1 MTRVLSTAEQA
12 DEIAE
17 RDRVAWN
24 LPRPSA
30 TATAHAPP
38 TRVSRGKL
46 AAVPALDVDD
56 VAQDET
62 VEHDLDWQGFLSR
75 YYPGRR
81 RHDFEALTAY
91 GVYRSPGGV
100 DVPSAG
106 EVARLREPVLV
117 SSESTATDSWED
129 EGGATR

>member
-1 MTRVLSTAEQA
+1 MTGVLSTAEQA
-12 DEIAE
+12 DVIAE

-30 TATAHAPP
+30 RATSHALP
-38 TRVSRGKL
+38 TRAARGQL
-46 AAVPALDVDD
+46 AAVPALDVDL
-56 VAQDET
+56 AQDAT
-62 VEHDLDWQGFLSR
+62 VERDLDWQGFRSR

-100 DVPSAG
+100 DVRSAG
-106 EVARLREPVLV
+106 EVARLGEPVLV
-117 SSESTATDSWED
+117 APESTATASWED

>member
-12 DEIAE
+12 DVLAE

-30 TATAHAPP
+30 TTAHAPP
-38 TRVSRGKL
+38 TRVGRGRL

-56 VAQDET
+56 IAQDAT
-62 VEHDLDWQGFLSR
+62 VEDDLDWQGFLSR

-100 DVPSAG
+100 DVRSAG
-106 EVARLREPVLV
+106 EVARLGEPVLV
-117 SSESTATDSWED
+117 APESTATESWED